1 MHNSD
6 DDGDIFEGLG
16 MSITL
21 WTLHAVG
28 YSYNYA
34 QGRRILTN
42 MYIWKGGGIILRFYK
57 IN

>member
-28 YSYNYA
+28 YSYNYL
-34 QGRRILTN
+34 QGTEDQV
-42 MYIWKGGGIILRFYK
+42 YILRGYRTY
-57 IN
+57 

>member
-6 DDGDIFEGLG
+6 DDDDIFEGLG
-16 MSITL
+16 MSINL

-28 YSYNYA
+28 YSYNYV

-42 MYIWKGGGIILRFYK
+42 MYIWKGGGDNNKILQ
-57 IN
+57 N

>member
-16 MSITL
+16 MFITL

-28 YSYNYA
+28 YSYNYV
-34 QGRRILTN
+34 QGTEDQV
-42 MYIWKGGGIILRFYK
+42 YILRGYRTY
-57 IN
+57 